1 MLSPKAPRGRK
12 GKGRRMKTGQAER
25 PEKLKLIEIILL
37 LFLAAFLATGAAA
50 LQTGHEL
57 SDKVVRLHVLANS
70 DAEEDQ
76 ALKLKVRDRVLAGAE
91 PILTGVADRR
101 EAEDLL
107 RSRIPELE
115 RAAAEEIRANGYDYA
130 VAVQLEETMFPTREY
145 EGFTLPAGKYL
156 ALRVVI
162 GEGEGRNWWCVV
174 FPPLCAA
181 AAAEVPETAL
191 AAGLSPAQVGL
202 ITEEDQGYVLK
213 SKLVEFWR
221 GLEGKLD

>member
-1 MLSPKAPRGRK
+1 
-12 GKGRRMKTGQAER
+12 MKTGQAAR
-25 PEKLKLIEIILL
+25 LKLIEIFLL
-37 LFLAAFLATGAAA
+37 LFLAAFLASGAMA
-50 LQTGHEL
+50 LQAGQEL

-70 DAEEDQ
+70 DSEEDQ
-76 ALKLKVRDRVLAGAE
+76 ALKLKVRDRVLEYAE
-91 PILTGVADRR
+91 PLLASAGDRS
-101 EAEDLL
+101 EAEALL
-107 RSRIPELE
+107 RGRVPELE
-115 RAAAEEIRANGYDYA
+115 ELAAREIRANGYDYP
-130 VAVQLEETMFPTREY
+130 VTIELEDTVFPTREY

-156 ALRVVI
+156 ALRAVI
-162 GEGEGRNWWCVV
+162 GAGEGRNWWCVV

-181 AAAEVPETAL
+181 ASAEVPETAL